1 VLREH
6 DRDCLSRLA
15 GHPRGD
21 RSHRRQAAPWK
32 LQDRPSTPPPR
43 RKQGVGALRACG
55 RRSEGEL
62 SYLAGPFRSVSAG
75 IGLQKD
81 ALRTL
86 ARSLFRFRP
95 RAFDPYISPWP
106 VNGVSSAINGEH
118 VEVVVVA
125 LAGRAGSRGAL
136 EEQHHAPSLRSRSVV
151 SLDHHVGARE
161 HGWRNFETERFRG
174 LKI

>member
-1 VLREH
+1 MGA
-6 DRDCLSRLA
+6 RDA
-15 GHPRGD
+15 F
-21 RSHRRQAAPWK
+21 
-32 LQDRPSTPPPR
+32 STLHGNCKIAPR
-43 RKQGVGALRACG
+43 RRRLGANRAWERYEHVVG
-55 RRSEGEL
+55 EGEL